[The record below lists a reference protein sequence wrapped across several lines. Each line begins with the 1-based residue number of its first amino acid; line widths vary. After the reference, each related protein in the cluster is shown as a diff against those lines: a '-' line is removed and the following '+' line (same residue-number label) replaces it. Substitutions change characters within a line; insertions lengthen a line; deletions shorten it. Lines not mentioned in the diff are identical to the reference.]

1 MYCFFIKEE
10 NRGAVDSELSSAIF
24 FNHTGTIHVPRLVPS
39 SLSLPYNTEK
49 SSCLKEWAMV
59 IPTMVKNVKGMVKVV
74 AKAKEATAT
83 ATDNNVKYQCKK
95 L

>member
-1 MYCFFIKEE
+1 
-10 NRGAVDSELSSAIF
+10 
-24 FNHTGTIHVPRLVPS
+24 
-39 SLSLPYNTEK
+39 
-49 SSCLKEWAMV
+49 MV